1 MTVLEKYGSIFGC
14 KYESSVYFILFYF
27 SQKEQENIFMD
38 LTKKISHIR
47 KELKKQG
54 RDLMENIF
62 QVTCATDT

>member
-1 MTVLEKYGSIFGC
+1 
-14 KYESSVYFILFYF
+14 
-27 SQKEQENIFMD
+27 MD